1 MRSFLNDLLAGV
13 WVVAIGLVIVLT
25 LLALGGLA
33 AAWVD
38 AAVWFKGI
46 P

>member
-1 MRSFLNDLLAGV
+1 MRSVLKDLLAGV
-13 WVVAIGLVIVLT
+13 WVVAIGLVIVLA

-38 AAVWFKGI
+38 PAVWFKGI